1 MRSGFRVKTENDVYD
16 LILVP
21 PLDSQSFL
29 LYIIEQVF
37 VILIT
42 GSGRWY
48 EETI

>member
-1 MRSGFRVKTENDVYD
+1 LTIKHEY
-16 LILVP
+16 IYIP
-21 PLDSQSFL
+21 PLDSLSFL

-37 VILIT
+37 VILFT